1 MNKEDKTG
9 IFLTGGGGIGPF
21 HIGFF
26 KALEELGIK
35 YDVVCGG
42 SIGAVIGG
50 GSTYLTAEEMME
62 TWHGLTLESVLK
74 IDSNKIKGLK
84 DTKRNLMLIKECIL
98 SCARKDPNLM
108 IDINDIR
115 KLLYDKLDGDRIKN
129 SNIDFGVTTTV
140 LPSFKLQQTFKEDM
154 ITNPLEYILASLY
167 MPVFSPQ
174 RIIDNKYY
182 IDITRYRR
190 YPIEML
196 KEKQCNKIYIVNLEA
211 HNLNKFYKPISK
223 YFTNNEEI
231 NIISYEN
238 CPSILDFSE
247 EMAEINYK
255 NGYETT
261 MNVLQRKR
269 H

>member
-1 MNKEDKTG
+1 MNKTG
-9 IFLTGGGGIGPF
+9 VFLTGGGGIGPF

-42 SIGAVIGG
+42 SVGALVGG
-50 GSTYLTAEEMME
+50 ASTYLSAEEMMDA
-62 TWHGLTLESVLK
+62 WHALTLESVLK
-74 IDSNKIKGLK
+74 VDKNKIKDLEGM
-84 DTKRNLMLIKECIL
+84 KRNLMLIKECFL

-115 KLLYDKLDGDRIKN
+115 KLLYSKLDGNKIKE

-140 LPSFKLQQTFKEDM
+140 LPSFELQKTFKEDM
-154 ITNPLEYILASLY
+154 KVNPLEYILASLY
-167 MPVFSPQ
+167 MPIFSKQ

-182 IDITRYRR
+182 IDLTRYRR

-196 KEKQCNKIYIVNLEA
+196 KEKQCNKIYIVNLET
-211 HNLNKFYKPISK
+211 HNLNKFYKPIAK
-223 YFTNNEEI
+223 HFTNNEEI

-238 CPSILDFSE
+238 LPSILDFSE
-247 EMAEINYK
+247 EMADINYR

-261 MNVLQRKR
+261 MSVLERKKKY
-269 H
+269 